1 MKELIEYIPNEID
14 DETGAITEM
23 LYFLN
28 DDVTSQLVELQKL
41 SKEIEEKEKEI
52 KKALLE
58 EMEAKGI
65 TKIHA
70 EGLSITY
77 IAPTQRETF
86 DSKAFKEANPDLY
99 DEYVKFTNVS
109 SSVRFKLK

>member
-41 SKEIEEKEKEI
+41 SKEI
-52 KKALLE
+52 
-58 EMEAKGI
+58 
-65 TKIHA
+65 
-70 EGLSITY
+70 
-77 IAPTQRETF
+77 
-86 DSKAFKEANPDLY
+86 
-99 DEYVKFTNVS
+99 
-109 SSVRFKLK
+109 

>member
-1 MKELIEYIPNEID
+1 MNELIEMIPNEID

-28 DDVTSQLVELQKL
+28 DEVTSQLVEIQKL
-41 SKEIEEKEKEI
+41 SKELKEKEDAI
-52 KKALLE
+52 KKALIE
-58 EMEAKGI
+58 EMESKGI
-65 TKIHA
+65 IRIHA
-70 EGLSITY
+70 QGLSISY
-77 IAPTQRETF
+77 VAPTQRETF